1 MTEEVITENQEPQ
14 QANPYNAKK
23 DWHDV
28 KDKPF
33 VSSDSLF
40 FDNNAT
46 TEHDESDAI
55 EAEKQEEEVEASKD
69 KPYKRPNYK
78 KRYDDLKAHYDSRLD
93 EFKAR
98 EQELIQEA
106 VSNRPEYKAPK
117 SAEELE
123 EFKKEYPDVYEVVE
137 SVAHIQSENQVAE
150 LQTRLDAIQERETEV
165 LKREAEKDLRETH
178 PDFDDIRNSDEFHEW
193 AELQPEVIKDWIFN
207 NPDDAT
213 LASRALDLFKKD
225 IGLDVQQVTESTSN
239 SKKATQS
246 AADMISTKT
255 TSVDPKQ
262 QRVWS
267 EKEIAA
273 MSVAEFDKFEE
284 EISNAMQ
291 EGRIIK

>member
-1 MTEEVITENQEPQ
+1 MTEEVITKNQEPQ

-40 FDNNAT
+40 FDTTAT

-55 EAEKQEEEVEASKD
+55 EAEKQEEVEATKD
-69 KPYKRPNYK
+69 KPYKQPNYK
-78 KRYDDLKAHYDSRLD
+78 KRYDDLKAHYDSRLN

-178 PDFDDIRNSDEFHEW
+178 PDFDEIRNSDEFQEW

-225 IGLDVQQVTESTSN
+225 IGLDVQQVTQSTSN
-239 SKKATQS
+239 SKETAKS

>member
-14 QANPYNAKK
+14 KANPYNAKK

-40 FDNNAT
+40 FDNPVS

-55 EAEKQEEEVEASKD
+55 EAEKQEVEATKD

-78 KRYDDLKAHYDSRLD
+78 KRYDDLKTHYDSRLN
-93 EFKAR
+93 EFKVR

-123 EFKKEYPDVYEVVE
+123 EFKNEYPDVMAVVE
-137 SVAHIQSENQVAE
+137 TVAHLQSESKTKVLEERLSALQNRENE
-150 LQTRLDAIQERETEV
+150 LIRKD
-165 LKREAEKDLRETH
+165 AEKNLREKH
-178 PDFDDIRNSDEFHEW
+178 PDFDEIRNSDEFQEW
-193 AELQPEVIKDWIFN
+193 ANSQPKSIKDWIFN
-207 NPDDAT
+207 NPSDAT

-225 IGLDVQQVTESTSN
+225 IGLDGQQVTQPKSN
-239 SKKATQS
+239 SKQTKQS

-255 TSVDPKQ
+255 TSVEPNQ

-267 EKEIAA
+267 EREITA
-273 MSVAEFDKFEE
+273 MSVAEFDKYES
-284 EISNAMQ
+284 EISDAMQ

>member
-1 MTEEVITENQEPQ
+1 MTEEVITKNQEPQ
-14 QANPYNAKK
+14 KANPYNAKK

-33 VSSDSLF
+33 VSSDNLF
-40 FDNNAT
+40 FDKPVS
-46 TEHDESDAI
+46 TEHDESDEI
-55 EAEKQEEEVEASKD
+55 EAEKQEIEASKD
-69 KPYKRPNYK
+69 KPYKQPNYK
-78 KRYDDLKAHYDSRLD
+78 KRYDDLKAHYDSRLN

-123 EFKKEYPDVYEVVE
+123 EFKTEYPDVYEVVE
-137 SVAHIQSENQVAE
+137 SVAHMQSENQVAE
-150 LQTRLDAIQERETEV
+150 LQTRLDAMQGREAEI
-165 LKREAEKDLRETH
+165 LKREAEKDLREKH
-178 PDFDDIRNSDEFHEW
+178 PDFDDIRNSDEFQDW
-193 AELQPEVIKDWIFN
+193 ANLQPEAIKDWIFN
-207 NPDDAT
+207 NPNDAT

-225 IGLDVQQVTESTSN
+225 IGLEVQQVTQSKSN
-239 SKKATQS
+239 SKQTAQS

-255 TSVDPKQ
+255 TSVEPNQ

-267 EKEIAA
+267 EREIAA
-273 MSVAEFDKFEE
+273 MSVAEFDKYES
-284 EISNAMQ
+284 EISDAMQ

>member
-40 FDNNAT
+40 FDTKAT

-55 EAEKQEEEVEASKD
+55 EAEKQEVEATKD
-69 KPYKRPNYK
+69 KPYKQPNYK
-78 KRYDDLKAHYDSRLD
+78 KRYDDLKTHYDSKLN

-106 VSNRPEYKAPK
+106 VLNRPEYEAPK
-117 SAEELE
+117 SEEELE
-123 EFKKEYPDVYEVVE
+123 EFKKEYPDVMAVVE
-137 SVAHIQSENQVAE
+137 TVAHLQSESKTKVLEERLSALQDRENE
-150 LQTRLDAIQERETEV
+150 LIRRD
-165 LKREAEKDLRETH
+165 AEKNLREKH
-178 PDFDDIRNSDEFHEW
+178 PDFDEIRNSDEFQDW
-193 AELQPEVIKDWIFN
+193 ANLQPEAIKEWIFN

-225 IGLDVQQVTESTSN
+225 IGLEVQEVTQTKSN
-239 SKKATQS
+239 SKQTEQS

-255 TSVDPKQ
+255 TSVKPNQ
-262 QRVWS
+262 QKVWS
-267 EKEIAA
+267 EREIAA
-273 MSVAEFDKFEE
+273 MSVAEFDKYES
-284 EISNAMQ
+284 EISEAMQ

>member
-1 MTEEVITENQEPQ
+1 MTEEVITENQAPQ
-14 QANPYNAKK
+14 KANPYNAKK
-23 DWHDV
+23 DWHDL

-33 VSSDSLF
+33 VSSDNLF
-40 FDNNAT
+40 FDKPVS
-46 TEHDESDAI
+46 TEHDESDEI
-55 EAEKQEEEVEASKD
+55 EAEKQEVEATKD

-78 KRYDDLKAHYDSRLD
+78 KRYDDLKTHYDSRLN

-123 EFKKEYPDVYEVVE
+123 QFKNEYHDVYEVVE
-137 SVAHIQSENQVAE
+137 SVAHMQSENQVAE
-150 LQTRLDAIQERETEV
+150 LQTRLDAMQGRETEI
-165 LKREAEKDLRETH
+165 LRREAEKDLREKH
-178 PDFDDIRNSDEFHEW
+178 PDFDEIRNSDEFQDW
-193 AELQPEVIKDWIFN
+193 ANLQPESIKDWIFN
-207 NPDDAT
+207 NPSDAT

-225 IGLDVQQVTESTSN
+225 IGLEVQQVTQPTSN
-239 SKKATQS
+239 SKQTIQS

-255 TSVDPKQ
+255 TSVEPNQ

-267 EKEIAA
+267 EREIAA
-273 MSVAEFDKFEE
+273 MSVAEFDKYES
-284 EISNAMQ
+284 EISDAMQ

>member
-1 MTEEVITENQEPQ
+1 MTEKVITENQEPQ
-14 QANPYNAKK
+14 KANPYNAKK

-40 FDNNAT
+40 FDNT
-46 TEHDESDAI
+46 VSTEHDESDAI
-55 EAEKQEEEVEASKD
+55 EAEKQKVEANKD
-69 KPYKRPNYK
+69 KPYKQPNYK
-78 KRYDDLKAHYDSRLD
+78 KRYDDLKTHYDSRLN

-123 EFKKEYPDVYEVVE
+123 KFKNEYPDVYEVVE
-137 SVAHIQSENQVAE
+137 SVAHMQSENQVAE
-150 LQTRLDAIQERETEV
+150 LQTRLDAMQGRETEI
-165 LKREAEKDLRETH
+165 LKREAEKDLREKH
-178 PDFDDIRNSDEFHEW
+178 PDFDEIRNSDEFQDW
-193 AELQPEVIKDWIFN
+193 ANLQPESIKDWIFN
-207 NPDDAT
+207 NPNDAI

-225 IGLDVQQVTESTSN
+225 IGLEVQQGTQPKSN
-239 SKKATQS
+239 SKQTKQS

-255 TSVDPKQ
+255 TSVDTNQ

-267 EKEIAA
+267 EREIAA
-273 MSVAEFDKFEE
+273 MSVAEFDKYES
-284 EISNAMQ
+284 EISDAMQ
-291 EGRIIK
+291 EGRIIT

>member
-1 MTEEVITENQEPQ
+1 MTEEVITQNQEPQ
-14 QANPYNAKK
+14 EANPYNAKK
-23 DWHDV
+23 DWHNV

-40 FDNNAT
+40 FDNTTT
-46 TEHDESDAI
+46 TEHDESDDI
-55 EAEKQEEEVEASKD
+55 EEEKKQEVEASED

-78 KRYDDLKAHYDSRLD
+78 KRYDDLKKHYDSSLNNFRQ
-93 EFKAR
+93 R
-98 EQELIQEA
+98 ETELLQKVTA
-106 VSNRPEYKAPK
+106 NQPEYKAPK
-117 SAEELE
+117 TAEELE
-123 EFKKEYPDVYEVVE
+123 QFKSQYPDVYEVVE
-137 SVAHIQSENQVAE
+137 SVAHLQSENQVAE
-150 LQTRLDAIQERETEV
+150 LQTRLDAIQGRETEI
-165 LKREAEKDLRETH
+165 LKQEAEKDLRENH
-178 PDFDDIRNSDEFHEW
+178 PDFDEIRNSDEFQDW
-193 AELQPEVIKDWIFN
+193 ANLQPESIKDWIFN

-225 IGLDVQQVTESTSN
+225 IGLDVQQVTQTKSN
-239 SKKATQS
+239 SKQATQS

-255 TSVDPKQ
+255 TSVDPQ
-262 QRVWS
+262 QQKVWS

>member
-14 QANPYNAKK
+14 KANPYNAKK

-40 FDNNAT
+40 FDNSVS

-55 EAEKQEEEVEASKD
+55 EAEKQEVEATKD

-78 KRYDDLKAHYDSRLD
+78 KRYDDLKTHYDSRLN
-93 EFKAR
+93 EFKVR

-123 EFKKEYPDVYEVVE
+123 KFKNEYPDVYEVVE
-137 SVAHIQSENQVAE
+137 SVAHMQSENQVAE
-150 LQTRLDAIQERETEV
+150 LQTRLDAMQGRETEI
-165 LKREAEKDLRETH
+165 LKQEAEKDLLENH
-178 PDFDDIRNSDEFHEW
+178 PDFDEIRNSDEFQDW
-193 AELQPEVIKDWIFN
+193 ADLQPESIKDWIFN
-207 NPDDAT
+207 NPSDAT

-225 IGLDVQQVTESTSN
+225 IGLEQPKSN
-239 SKKATQS
+239 SKQTKQS

-255 TSVDPKQ
+255 TSVEPNQ

-267 EKEIAA
+267 EREIAA
-273 MSVAEFDKFEE
+273 MSVVEFDKYES
-284 EISNAMQ
+284 EISDAMQ

>member
-14 QANPYNAKK
+14 KANPYNAKK

-40 FDNNAT
+40 FDNPVS
-46 TEHDESDAI
+46 TEHDESDAL
-55 EAEKQEEEVEASKD
+55 EAEKQEVEATKD

-78 KRYDDLKAHYDSRLD
+78 KRYDDLKTHYDSRLN

-123 EFKKEYPDVYEVVE
+123 KFKNEYPDVMAVVE
-137 SVAHIQSENQVAE
+137 TVAHLQSESKTKVLEERLSA
-150 LQTRLDAIQERETEV
+150 LQNRENEIIR
-165 LKREAEKDLRETH
+165 KDAEKNLLEKH
-178 PDFDDIRNSDEFHEW
+178 PDFDEIRNSDEFQEW
-193 AELQPEVIKDWIFN
+193 ATSQPESTKDWIFN
-207 NPDDAT
+207 NPNDAT

-225 IGLDVQQVTESTSN
+225 IGLEVQQVTQLKSN
-239 SKKATQS
+239 SKQTKQS

-255 TSVDPKQ
+255 TSVEPNQ

-267 EKEIAA
+267 EREITA
-273 MSVAEFDKFEE
+273 MSVAEFDKYES

>member
-1 MTEEVITENQEPQ
+1 MTEEVITKNQEPQ

-33 VSSDSLF
+33 VSSDNLF
-40 FDNNAT
+40 FDKPVS

-55 EAEKQEEEVEASKD
+55 EAEKQEEVEATKD
-69 KPYKRPNYK
+69 KPYKQPNYK
-78 KRYDDLKAHYDSRLD
+78 KRYDDLKAHYDSRLN

-178 PDFDDIRNSDEFHEW
+178 PDFDEIRNSDEFQEW

-225 IGLDVQQVTESTSN
+225 IGLDVQQVTQSTSN
-239 SKKATQS
+239 SKETAKS

-267 EKEIAA
+267 EKEITA

>member
-14 QANPYNAKK
+14 KANPYNAKK

-40 FDNNAT
+40 FDNPVS

-55 EAEKQEEEVEASKD
+55 EAEKQEVEATKD

-78 KRYDDLKAHYDSRLD
+78 KRYDDLKTHYDSRLN

-123 EFKKEYPDVYEVVE
+123 KFKNEYPDVYEVVE
-137 SVAHIQSENQVAE
+137 SVAHMQSENQVAE
-150 LQTRLDAIQERETEV
+150 LQTRLDAMQGRETEI
-165 LKREAEKDLRETH
+165 LKQEAEKDLREKH
-178 PDFDDIRNSDEFHEW
+178 PDFDEIRNSDEFQEW
-193 AELQPEVIKDWIFN
+193 ANLQPESIKDWIFN
-207 NPDDAT
+207 NPSDAT

-225 IGLDVQQVTESTSN
+225 IGLEQPKSN
-239 SKKATQS
+239 SKQTKQS

-255 TSVDPKQ
+255 TSVEPNQ

-267 EKEIAA
+267 EREIAA
-273 MSVAEFDKFEE
+273 MSVAEFDKYES
-284 EISNAMQ
+284 EISDAMQ

>member
-1 MTEEVITENQEPQ
+1 MTEEVITKNQEPQ
-14 QANPYNAKK
+14 KANPYNAKK
-23 DWHDV
+23 DWHNV

-33 VSSDSLF
+33 VSSDNLF
-40 FDNNAT
+40 FDNTAT

-55 EAEKQEEEVEASKD
+55 EAEKQQEVEATKD

-78 KRYDDLKAHYDSRLD
+78 KRYDDLKTHYDSKLN

-123 EFKKEYPDVYEVVE
+123 EFKNEYPDVMAVVE
-137 SVAHIQSENQVAE
+137 TVAHLQSESKTKVLEERLSA
-150 LQTRLDAIQERETEV
+150 LQNRENEIV
-165 LKREAEKDLRETH
+165 RRDAEKNLREKH
-178 PDFDDIRNSDEFHEW
+178 PDFDEIKNSDEFQEW
-193 AELQPEVIKDWIFN
+193 ANSQPESIKEWIFN
-207 NPDDAT
+207 NSSDAT

-225 IGLDVQQVTESTSN
+225 IGLDVPQVRQTRSN
-239 SKKATQS
+239 SKQTKQS

-255 TSVDPKQ
+255 TSVDSNQ

-267 EKEIAA
+267 EREIAA
-273 MSVAEFDKFEE
+273 MSVAEFDKYES
-284 EISNAMQ
+284 EISEAMQ

>member
-14 QANPYNAKK
+14 KANPYNAKK

-40 FDNNAT
+40 FDNPVS

-55 EAEKQEEEVEASKD
+55 EAEKQEVEATKD

-78 KRYDDLKAHYDSRLD
+78 KRYDDLKTHYDSKLN
-93 EFKAR
+93 EFKVR

-117 SAEELE
+117 STEELE
-123 EFKKEYPDVYEVVE
+123 KFKNEYPDVMAVVE
-137 SVAHIQSENQVAE
+137 TVAHLQSESKTKVLEERLSALQNRENE
-150 LQTRLDAIQERETEV
+150 LIRKD
-165 LKREAEKDLRETH
+165 AEKNLREKH
-178 PDFDDIRNSDEFHEW
+178 PDFDEIRNSDEFQEW
-193 AELQPEVIKDWIFN
+193 ANSQPKSIKDWIFN
-207 NPDDAT
+207 NPSDAT

-225 IGLDVQQVTESTSN
+225 IGLDVQQVTQPKSN
-239 SKKATQS
+239 SKQTKQS

-255 TSVDPKQ
+255 TSVEPNQ

-267 EKEIAA
+267 EREITA
-273 MSVAEFDKFEE
+273 MSVAEFDKYES
-284 EISNAMQ
+284 EISDAMQ

>member
-14 QANPYNAKK
+14 KANPYNAKK
-23 DWHDV
+23 DWHNV

-40 FDNNAT
+40 FDNPVS

-55 EAEKQEEEVEASKD
+55 EAEKQEVEATKD

-78 KRYDDLKAHYDSRLD
+78 KRYDDLKTHYDSRLN

-123 EFKKEYPDVYEVVE
+123 KFKNEYPDVYEVVE
-137 SVAHIQSENQVAE
+137 SVAHMQSENQVAE
-150 LQTRLDAIQERETEV
+150 LQTRLDAMQGRETEI
-165 LKREAEKDLRETH
+165 LKREAEKDLREKH
-178 PDFDDIRNSDEFHEW
+178 PDFDEIRNSDEFQEW
-193 AELQPEVIKDWIFN
+193 ADLQPESIKDWIFN
-207 NPDDAT
+207 NPSDAN

-225 IGLDVQQVTESTSN
+225 IGLEQPKSN
-239 SKKATQS
+239 SKQTKQS

-255 TSVDPKQ
+255 TSVEPNQ

-267 EKEIAA
+267 EREIAA
-273 MSVAEFDKFEE
+273 MSVAEFDKYES
-284 EISNAMQ
+284 EISDAMQ

>member
-14 QANPYNAKK
+14 KANPYNAKK

-40 FDNNAT
+40 FDNPVS
-46 TEHDESDAI
+46 TEHDESDEI
-55 EAEKQEEEVEASKD
+55 EAEKQEVEATKD

-78 KRYDDLKAHYDSRLD
+78 KRYDDLKTHYDSKLN

-123 EFKKEYPDVYEVVE
+123 KFKNEYPDVYEVVE
-137 SVAHIQSENQVAE
+137 SVAHMQSENQVAE
-150 LQTRLDAIQERETEV
+150 LQTRLDAMQGRETEI
-165 LKREAEKDLRETH
+165 LKREAEKDLREKH
-178 PDFDDIRNSDEFHEW
+178 PDFDEIRNSDEFQDW
-193 AELQPEVIKDWIFN
+193 ASLQPESIKDWIFN
-207 NPDDAT
+207 NPNDAT

-225 IGLDVQQVTESTSN
+225 IRLEVQQVTQPKSN
-239 SKKATQS
+239 SKQTKQS

-255 TSVDPKQ
+255 TSVDTNQ

-267 EKEIAA
+267 EREIAA
-273 MSVAEFDKFEE
+273 MSVAEFDKYES
-284 EISNAMQ
+284 EISDAMQ

>member
-1 MTEEVITENQEPQ
+1 MTEKVITENQEPQ
-14 QANPYNAKK
+14 KANPYNAKK

-40 FDNNAT
+40 FDTTAT

-55 EAEKQEEEVEASKD
+55 EAEKQEEVEATKD

-78 KRYDDLKAHYDSRLD
+78 KRYDDLKTHYDSKLN
-93 EFKAR
+93 EFKLR

-106 VSNRPEYKAPK
+106 VLNRPEYEAPK
-117 SAEELE
+117 SEEELE
-123 EFKKEYPDVYEVVE
+123 EFKKEYPDVMAVVE
-137 SVAHIQSENQVAE
+137 TVAHLQSESKTKVLEERLSALQDRENE
-150 LQTRLDAIQERETEV
+150 LVRRD
-165 LKREAEKDLRETH
+165 AEKNLREKH
-178 PDFDDIRNSDEFHEW
+178 PDFDEIRNSDEFQEW
-193 AELQPEVIKDWIFN
+193 ANLQPESIKDWIFN
-207 NPDDAT
+207 NPSDAT

-225 IGLDVQQVTESTSN
+225 IGLEVQQVTQSRSN
-239 SKKATQS
+239 SRQTKQS

-255 TSVDPKQ
+255 TSVDTNQ

-267 EKEIAA
+267 EREIAA

>member
-14 QANPYNAKK
+14 KANPYNAKK

-33 VSSDSLF
+33 VSSNSLF
-40 FDNNAT
+40 FDNSVS

-55 EAEKQEEEVEASKD
+55 EADKQEVEATKD

-78 KRYDDLKAHYDSRLD
+78 KRYDDLKTHYDSRLN
-93 EFKAR
+93 EFKVR
-98 EQELIQEA
+98 EQELIQKA

-123 EFKKEYPDVYEVVE
+123 KFKNEYPDVYEVVE
-137 SVAHIQSENQVAE
+137 SVAYMQSENQVAE
-150 LQTRLDAIQERETEV
+150 LQTRLDAMQGREIEI
-165 LKREAEKDLRETH
+165 LKREAEKDLLEKH
-178 PDFDDIRNSDEFHEW
+178 PDFDEIRNSDEFQEW
-193 AELQPEVIKDWIFN
+193 ANLQPESIKDWIFN
-207 NPDDAT
+207 NPSDAT

-225 IGLDVQQVTESTSN
+225 IGLEQPKSN
-239 SKKATQS
+239 SKQTKQS

-255 TSVDPKQ
+255 TSVEPNQ

-267 EKEIAA
+267 EREIAA
-273 MSVAEFDKFEE
+273 MSVVEFDKYES
-284 EISNAMQ
+284 EISDAMQ

>member
-40 FDNNAT
+40 FDTTAT

-55 EAEKQEEEVEASKD
+55 EAEKQEEVEATKD
-69 KPYKRPNYK
+69 KPYKQPNYK

>member
-14 QANPYNAKK
+14 KANPYNAKK

-40 FDNNAT
+40 FDNSVS

-55 EAEKQEEEVEASKD
+55 EAEKQEVEATKD

-78 KRYDDLKAHYDSRLD
+78 KRYDDLKTHYDSKLN
-93 EFKAR
+93 EFKVR

-123 EFKKEYPDVYEVVE
+123 EFKNEYPDVMAVVE
-137 SVAHIQSENQVAE
+137 TVAHLQSESKTKVLEERLSALQNRENE
-150 LQTRLDAIQERETEV
+150 LIRKD
-165 LKREAEKDLRETH
+165 AEKNLREKH
-178 PDFDDIRNSDEFHEW
+178 PDFDEIRNSDEFQEW
-193 AELQPEVIKDWIFN
+193 ANSQPKSIKDWIFN
-207 NPDDAT
+207 NPSDAT

-225 IGLDVQQVTESTSN
+225 IGLDVQQVTQPKSN
-239 SKKATQS
+239 SKQTKQS

-255 TSVDPKQ
+255 TSVEPNQ

-267 EKEIAA
+267 EREITA
-273 MSVAEFDKFEE
+273 MSVAEFDKYES
-284 EISNAMQ
+284 EISDAMQ

>member
-14 QANPYNAKK
+14 KANPYNAKK
-23 DWHDV
+23 DWHNV

-33 VSSDSLF
+33 VSSDNLF
-40 FDNNAT
+40 FDNTAT

-55 EAEKQEEEVEASKD
+55 EAEKQQEVEANKD
-69 KPYKRPNYK
+69 KPYKQPNYK
-78 KRYDDLKAHYDSRLD
+78 KRYDDLKTHYDSKLN

-106 VSNRPEYKAPK
+106 VTNRPEYRAPK

-123 EFKKEYPDVYEVVE
+123 KFKTEYPDVYEVVE
-137 SVAHIQSENQVAE
+137 SVAHMQSENQVAE
-150 LQTRLDAIQERETEV
+150 LQTRLDAMQGRETEI
-165 LKREAEKDLRETH
+165 LKREAEKDLREKH
-178 PDFDDIRNSDEFHEW
+178 PDFDEIRNSDEFQEW
-193 AELQPEVIKDWIFN
+193 ANVQPEAIKDWIFN
-207 NPDDAT
+207 NSSDAT

-225 IGLDVQQVTESTSN
+225 IGLDVPQVRQTRSN
-239 SKKATQS
+239 SKQTKQS

-255 TSVDPKQ
+255 TSVDSNQ

-267 EKEIAA
+267 EREIAA
-273 MSVAEFDKFEE
+273 MSVAEFDKYES
-284 EISNAMQ
+284 EISDAMQ